1 PPFKFGNFSLSES
14 EVFYE
19 SSYSIGLVNLKPIVP
34 GHVLI
39 VPKRVVPRYSLL
51 TVQEVTDL
59 SESAKLI
66 SEVIEDEYCD
76 ASNKGCVWLIQDGK
90 EAGQT
95 VPHVHLHLI
104 PKRFS
109 AWFEDGIESDD
120 RVPRSWTDMK
130 QEAEQLK
137 IKCDGRM

>member
-1 PPFKFGNFSLSES
+1 MPPFKFGNFSLSES

-34 GHVLI
+34 ILNAHSVFILFFTDVLI

-95 VPHVHLHLI
+95 I
-104 PKRFS
+104 M
-109 AWFEDGIESDD
+109 D
-120 RVPRSWTDMK
+120 
-130 QEAEQLK
+130 
-137 IKCDGRM
+137 

>member
-1 PPFKFGNFSLSES
+1 MYDAQRLLS
-14 EVFYE
+14 F
-19 SSYSIGLVNLKPIVP
+19 IIFLTD
-34 GHVLI
+34 VLI
-39 VPKRVVPRYSLL
+39 VPKRVVPRYSQL

-66 SEVIEDEYCD
+66 SNVIEDEYGD
-76 ASNKGCVWLIQDGK
+76 ASNKGCIWLIQDGK

-120 RVPRSWTDMK
+120 RVPRSWIEMK

-137 IKCDGRM
+137 IKCDGRV